1 MAGTAVATLVGATV
15 ALAPSAGAS
24 ETAAGAAAG
33 TAATR
38 PVSAA
43 RTTSVATAAAY
54 NGACGSGYRV
64 VNSAQIGTPNSLGT
78 VYLTY
83 SSATGDN
90 CVVTVRNAPG
100 KAVPMVAELS
110 NTSTGKRVLDSG
122 NYTTYAGPVYLHAA
136 GYCVNWYGVIS
147 GISAGKIG
155 TNCGAIAR

>member
-24 ETAAGAAAG
+24 ETAAGAAR
-33 TAATR
+33 TAVAS

-43 RTTSVATAAAY
+43 RSTAAATAAVY

-64 VNSAQIGTPNSLGT
+64 VNSAQVGTPNSLGT

-83 SSATGDN
+83 SSTTGDN

-110 NTSTGKRVLDSG
+110 ITSTGKRVRDSG